1 MDQDQSKSE
10 KVVVIEVFSNRTK
23 LKLEKKR
30 DPMEHFYR
38 EDLGT
43 TPPYQIY
50 FLQSEKEKI
59 EPNFLYYWIRAQLSS
74 KIEEQLRR
82 KSIVEVPVRVDF
94 LMHEICNQ
102 KITIPPFYLQ
112 GTIAKF
118 LRKLFPL
125 AGIFGL
131 KMGSRTSS
139 SRTPHIVDMIR
150 YLLCL

>member
-1 MDQDQSKSE
+1 
-10 KVVVIEVFSNRTK
+10 
-23 LKLEKKR
+23 
-30 DPMEHFYR
+30 MEHFYR